1 MRNDLYLI
9 KAKKGFTLVEV
20 TVALAI
26 FGIAVVVLTQSFLG
40 GMFSLESFKFDS
52 TNDDALM
59 FVYDKVIPLAK
70 SDIETGGSITTPN
83 NGVAKWSGS
92 VKTTS
97 TLELYKVIINV
108 SFEEKKPGTPTKSKT
123 YTEEFYLY
131 RPQWSEPGEKEAFLK
146 GHEGSLKS

>member
-1 MRNDLYLI
+1 MRNDLSLI
-9 KAKKGFTLVEV
+9 KIKKGFTLVEV

-52 TNDDALM
+52 TEDEALM
-59 FVYDKVIPLAK
+59 FVYDKVLVLSKA
-70 SDIETGGSITTPN
+70 DIENGGSITTAN
-83 NGVAKWSGS
+83 NGVAKWTGS

-108 SFEEKKPGTPTKSKT
+108 SFEQKKPSIKPKT
-123 YTEEFYLY
+123 FTEEFYLY
-131 RPQWSEPGEKEAFLK
+131 RPKWSEAAEREAFLK
-146 GHEGSLKS
+146 GHEGSPKP